1 MRQHLPTTKF
11 GGMWDGLSI
20 GSVAIA
26 SGKRLLLPGD
36 HIIPNNLT
44 MPARAQAALHRGHPG
59 VT

>member
-11 GGMWDGLSI
+11 GGMWGGLSI

-36 HIIPNNLT
+36 TLIPNNLT
-44 MPARAQAALHRGHPG
+44 MP
-59 VT
+59 

>member
-11 GGMWDGLSI
+11 GGMWGSLSI

-36 HIIPNNLT
+36 TLIPNNLT
-44 MPARAQAALHRGHPG
+44 MP
-59 VT
+59 